1 MVDLYCNLQDLALS
15 LEKKTIIATTC
26 EHGCRLALKGFLESS
41 LQTSSA
47 DVDTYHTPGMVF
59 SNSASIYASN
69 TKSISAATLIRTV
82 FLIRV
87 SLVEQLIYSFP
98 RLIYTEAE
106 SRRSKT

>member
-15 LEKKTIIATTC
+15 LEKKTIIATTR
-26 EHGCRLALKGFLESS
+26 EHGCRLASKGFLESS

-87 SLVEQLIYSFP
+87 SLVE
-98 RLIYTEAE
+98 
-106 SRRSKT
+106 